1 MSAGA
6 CSAEQS
12 SRDNARGA
20 LNHRRMTHPSDRNPS
35 NSNSLRTWLLVGSAG
50 IVLGLAMGIRQVQG
64 LFMLPMLEAT
74 GWSRGVFSFAFGLQV
89 LVWGLVQPVTGT
101 LADRFGTRFVIA
113 GGCLLY
119 GLGLFVQATAHTPS
133 IMVAGAGVMTGL
145 ALTATTFS
153 TVYAGLA
160 RLFPVERR
168 GWAQGIA
175 GAIGGFMQFVL
186 VPLSQMGISSIG
198 WSPTLQA
205 FAALVIL
212 SVAAA
217 LYIDDRR
224 ASQAQPAGAKQAA
237 LMPAIR
243 QALSHRG
250 FWLLN
255 LGFVSCGF
263 QLAFLGV
270 HLPAYLKDAGMPAN
284 VAVMAIAIIALA
296 NAIGTYVCGRLGD
309 FYRRKYLLSIV
320 YTIRTAAMIAFVS
333 TPLSATSVYIFAL
346 VMGSTWLGTVPLTS
360 GVLAQIFGVRYL
372 STLFGLVFL
381 GHQLGGFF
389 GSWLGGVVYDSTHS
403 YSLMWAI
410 AVALGVASVLFN
422 LPIND
427 ANVEADAR
435 LAAA

>member
-1 MSAGA
+1 M
-6 CSAEQS
+6 
-12 SRDNARGA
+12 
-20 LNHRRMTHPSDRNPS
+20 
-35 NSNSLRTWLLVGSAG
+35 
-50 IVLGLAMGIRQVQG
+50 
-64 LFMLPMLEAT
+64 
-74 GWSRGVFSFAFGLQV
+74 
-89 LVWGLVQPVTGT
+89 

-119 GLGLFVQATAHTPS
+119 ALGLFVQATAQAPS
-133 IMVAGAGVMTGL
+133 LLVTGAGVMIGV

-153 TVYAGLA
+153 VVYAGLA

-168 GWAQGIA
+168 GWAQGVA
-175 GAIGGFMQFVL
+175 GAIGGFIQFVL
-186 VPLSQMGISSIG
+186 VPLSQVGISSIG

-205 FAALVIL
+205 FGAVVLACI
-212 SVAAA
+212 AAA

-224 ASQAQPAGAKQAA
+224 APQVQATGATQIA
-237 LMPAIR
+237 LMPAIQ

-270 HLPAYLKDAGMPAN
+270 HLPAYLKDAGLPAN
-284 VAVMAIAIIALA
+284 VAVMALAIIALA
-296 NAIGTYVCGRLGD
+296 NAVGTYVCGRLGD

-320 YTIRTAAMIAFVS
+320 YTIRTAAMIAFVVM
-333 TPLSATSVYIFAL
+333 PVSATSVYVFAL

-403 YSLMWAI
+403 YSLMWTI

-427 ANVEADAR
+427 ASVEADAR